1 MTEAH
6 VTVEVEVDPAT
17 AFDLFTRDIAAWWR
31 ADRSLWG
38 ESEGELRFENG
49 LLMQGSAEIGHVS
62 AWEPG
67 PRLAFSY
74 GPPGADPAERTEVDV
89 RFEAIRGGTRVV
101 VRHGGWEK
109 ANWAGLLA
117 GFARHSLERMLL
129 ARLGD
134 FLDAIANGD
143 VEFFERN
150 LTDEAMLIFPGER
163 NTYTK
168 AECVA
173 AMADHPRLPQVR
185 PDRSTHSPHRRVDGG
200 VHAPRHPHARAAR
213 PAQVG
218 DGVDRAR
225 APGRRL
231 AHGAPP
237 MDRMTRKHDVL
248 RDPHT

>member
-38 ESEGELRFENG
+38 DVCGEPRFENG
-49 LLMQGSAEIGHVS
+49 LLMQGDTEIGRVH

-74 GPPGADPAERTEVDV
+74 GPPGVDPEERTDVEV
-89 RFEAIRGGTRVV
+89 RFEAVANGTRVV

-129 ARLGD
+129 TRLGD
-134 FLDAIANGD
+134 FLDAIAAGD
-143 VEFFERN
+143 LEFFERN
-150 LTDEAMLIFPGER
+150 LTDEAMLIFPGDR

-168 AECVA
+168 QQCVA
-173 AMADHPRLPQVR
+173 AMVDHPPYVKYDLTDPRIVHIGESTAVLTHHATVMHEQNER
-185 PDRSTHSPHRRVDGG
+185 PRSVMVSTVLVHQDGEW
-200 VHAPRHPHARAAR
+200 
-213 PAQVG
+213 
-218 DGVDRAR
+218 
-225 APGRRL
+225 
-231 AHGAPP
+231 
-237 MDRMTRKHDVL
+237 RMALHQWTE
-248 RDPHT
+248 

>member
-1 MTEAH
+1 MTEAN
-6 VTVEVEVDPAT
+6 VAVEVEVDPAT

-38 ESEGELRFENG
+38 AADGELRFENG
-49 LLMQGSAEIGHVS
+49 ALLQGDVEIGRVS

-74 GPPGADPAERTEVDV
+74 GPPGVDPAERTDVEV
-89 RFEAIRGGTRVV
+89 RFEAVRGGTRVV

-134 FLDAIANGD
+134 FLDAIAEGN

-150 LTDEAMLIFPGER
+150 LTDEAMLIFPGDG

-168 AECVA
+168 AQCVA
-173 AMADHPRLPQVR
+173 AMVDHPVYHKYELTDPHIVHIGDSTAVLTHRATVMHEQHER
-185 PDRSTHSPHRRVDGG
+185 PMTVAVSSVLVHRDGEW
-200 VHAPRHPHARAAR
+200 
-213 PAQVG
+213 
-218 DGVDRAR
+218 
-225 APGRRL
+225 RL
-231 AHGAPP
+231 ALHQW
-237 MDRMTRKHDVL
+237 TQ
-248 RDPHT
+248 

>member
-1 MTEAH
+1 MTEAG
-6 VTVEVEVDPAT
+6 VAVEVEVDPAT

-38 ESEGELRFENG
+38 EVGGELRFENG
-49 LLMQGSAEIGHVS
+49 LLMQGDVEIGQVS

-74 GPPGADPAERTEVDV
+74 GPPGVDPAERTDVEV
-89 RFEAIRGGTRVV
+89 RFEAVRGGTRVV

-134 FLDAIANGD
+134 FLDAIAEGN

-150 LTDEAMLIFPGER
+150 LTDEAMLIFPGS

-173 AMADHPRLPQVR
+173 AMVDHPVYHKYELTDPHIVHIGGSTAVFTHRATVMHEQHER
-185 PDRSTHSPHRRVDGG
+185 PMSVVVSTVLVHQDGEW
-200 VHAPRHPHARAAR
+200 
-213 PAQVG
+213 
-218 DGVDRAR
+218 
-225 APGRRL
+225 RL
-231 AHGAPP
+231 ALHQW
-237 MDRMTRKHDVL
+237 T
-248 RDPHT
+248 

>member
-38 ESEGELRFENG
+38 DSEGELRFEDG
-49 LLMQGSAEIGHVS
+49 RLMQGTAEIGHVS
-62 AWEPG
+62 VWEPG

-74 GPPGADPAERTEVDV
+74 GPPGVDPTERTEVDV
-89 RFEAIRGGTRVV
+89 RFEAVRGGTRVV

-134 FLDAIANGD
+134 FLDAIGRGD
-143 VEFFERN
+143 LDFFQRN

-168 AECVA
+168 AQCVA
-173 AMADHPRLPQVR
+173 AMAGHPVYHKVR
-185 PDRSTHSPHRRVDGG
+185 PDRSTHRPHRRVDRG
-200 VHAPRHPHARAAR
+200 VHAPRHADARTGRTAAVGHGLDGAR
-213 PAQVG
+213 PE
-218 DGVDRAR
+218 
-225 APGRRL
+225 RR
-231 AHGAPP
+231 
-237 MDRMTRKHDVL
+237 
-248 RDPHT
+248 

>member
-38 ESEGELRFENG
+38 DTDGELRFENG
-49 LLMQGSAEIGHVS
+49 LLMQGSTEIGKVS

-74 GPPGADPAERTEVDV
+74 GPPGVDPAERTDVEV
-89 RFEAIRGGTRVV
+89 RFEAVSGGTRVV

-109 ANWAGLLA
+109 ANWAGLLS
-117 GFARHSLERMLL
+117 GFARHSTERMLL
-129 ARLGD
+129 AQIGEY
-134 FLDAIANGD
+134 LDAIAERD

-150 LTDEAMLIFPGER
+150 LTDDARLIFPGEH

-173 AMADHPRLPQVR
+173 SMVGHAIYHQYDLSDPHVVHIGESTAVFTHHATVMHERQERPRSVTV
-185 PDRSTHSPHRRVDGG
+185 STVFVHEDGG
-200 VHAPRHPHARAAR
+200 W
-213 PAQVG
+213 
-218 DGVDRAR
+218 
-225 APGRRL
+225 RL
-231 AHGAPP
+231 ALHQW
-237 MDRMTRKHDVL
+237 TE
-248 RDPHT
+248 

>member
-38 ESEGELRFENG
+38 DTEGELRFEDG
-49 LLMQGSAEIGHVS
+49 RLMQGTAEVGRVS

-67 PRLAFSY
+67 PRLAFTY
-74 GPPGADPAERTEVDV
+74 GPPGVDPAERTEVEV
-89 RFEAIRGGTRVV
+89 RFEAVRGGTRVV

-134 FLDAIANGD
+134 FLDAIATGD
-143 VEFFERN
+143 VEFFEQN

-168 AECVA
+168 TECVA
-173 AMADHPRLPQVR
+173 AMAGHPIYHKYDL
-185 PDRSTHSPHRRVDGG
+185 T
-200 VHAPRHPHARAAR
+200 
-213 PAQVG
+213 
-218 DGVDRAR
+218 
-225 APGRRL
+225 
-231 AHGAPP
+231 
-237 MDRMTRKHDVL
+237 
-248 RDPHT
+248 DPHIVHIGESTAVFTHHDTVMHEQQERPRSVTASTVFLHRDGEWRMALHQWTE

>member
-1 MTEAH
+1 MTEAN
-6 VTVEVEVDPAT
+6 VAVEVEVDPAT
-17 AFDLFTRDIAAWWR
+17 AFDLFTRDIATWWR

-49 LLMQGSAEIGHVS
+49 ALLQGDTEIGRVS

-74 GPPGADPAERTEVDV
+74 GPPGVDPAERTDVEV
-89 RFEAIRGGTRVV
+89 RFEAVRGGTRVV

-109 ANWAGLLA
+109 ATWSGLLA

-134 FLDAIANGD
+134 FLDAIAEGN
-143 VEFFERN
+143 VEFFQQN

-168 AECVA
+168 AQCVA
-173 AMADHPRLPQVR
+173 AMADHPVYHKYEL
-185 PDRSTHSPHRRVDGG
+185 T
-200 VHAPRHPHARAAR
+200 
-213 PAQVG
+213 
-218 DGVDRAR
+218 
-225 APGRRL
+225 
-231 AHGAPP
+231 
-237 MDRMTRKHDVL
+237 
-248 RDPHT
+248 DPHIVHIGDSTAVLTHHATVMHEQHEQPMSVVVSTVLVHRDGEWRMALHQWTE

>member
-49 LLMQGSAEIGHVS
+49 LLMQGGTEIGRVS

-74 GPPGADPAERTEVDV
+74 GPPGVDPAERTEVEV
-89 RFEAIRGGTRVV
+89 RFEAVRGGTRVV

-168 AECVA
+168 AQCVA
-173 AMADHPRLPQVR
+173 AMAGHPVYHKYDLTDAHIVHIGE
-185 PDRSTHSPHRRVDGG
+185 STAVFTHHVTLMHEQHEQPKSVVVSTVLVHRDG
-200 VHAPRHPHARAAR
+200 
-213 PAQVG
+213 
-218 DGVDRAR
+218 DW
-225 APGRRL
+225 
-231 AHGAPP
+231 
-237 MDRMTRKHDVL
+237 RMALHQWTE
-248 RDPHT
+248 

>member
-38 ESEGELRFENG
+38 DTEGELRFENG
-49 LLMQGSAEIGHVS
+49 LLMQGGTEIGRVS

-74 GPPGADPAERTEVDV
+74 GPPGVDAAERTDVEV
-89 RFEAIRGGTRVV
+89 RFEAVRGGTRVV

-143 VEFFERN
+143 LEFFEQN

-168 AECVA
+168 AQCVA
-173 AMADHPRLPQVR
+173 AMAGHPVYHKYDL
-185 PDRSTHSPHRRVDGG
+185 T
-200 VHAPRHPHARAAR
+200 
-213 PAQVG
+213 
-218 DGVDRAR
+218 
-225 APGRRL
+225 
-231 AHGAPP
+231 
-237 MDRMTRKHDVL
+237 
-248 RDPHT
+248 DPHIVHIGESTAVFTHHATIMHEQDERPRSVTVSTVFVHRDGAWRMALHQWTE

>member
-1 MTEAH
+1 MTEAN
-6 VTVEVEVDPAT
+6 VAVEVEVDPAT

-38 ESEGELRFENG
+38 APDGELRFENG
-49 LLMQGSAEIGHVS
+49 ALMQGDIEIGRVS

-74 GPPGADPAERTEVDV
+74 GPPGVDPAERTDVEV
-89 RFEAIRGGTRVV
+89 RFEAVRGGTRVV

-134 FLDAIANGD
+134 FLDAIADGN
-143 VEFFERN
+143 VEFFARN
-150 LTDEAMLIFPGER
+150 LTDEAMLIFPGDG

-168 AECVA
+168 EQCVA
-173 AMADHPRLPQVR
+173 AMVDHPIYHKYELTDPHIVHIGDSTAVLTHRATVMHEQHER
-185 PDRSTHSPHRRVDGG
+185 PMSVAVSSVLVHRDGEW
-200 VHAPRHPHARAAR
+200 
-213 PAQVG
+213 
-218 DGVDRAR
+218 
-225 APGRRL
+225 RL
-231 AHGAPP
+231 ALHQW
-237 MDRMTRKHDVL
+237 TQ
-248 RDPHT
+248 

>member
-17 AFDLFTRDIAAWWR
+17 AFDLFTRDIAVWWR

-38 ESEGELRFENG
+38 DTQGELRFENG
-49 LLMQGSAEIGHVS
+49 LLMQGSTEIGQVN

-67 PRLAFSY
+67 PRLAFTY
-74 GPPGADPAERTEVDV
+74 GPPGVDPAERTEVEV

-129 ARLGD
+129 SRLGD
-134 FLDAIANGD
+134 FLDAIASGD
-143 VEFFERN
+143 VGFFEQN

-163 NTYTK
+163 NMYTK

-173 AMADHPRLPQVR
+173 AMAGHPVYHKYDL
-185 PDRSTHSPHRRVDGG
+185 T
-200 VHAPRHPHARAAR
+200 
-213 PAQVG
+213 
-218 DGVDRAR
+218 
-225 APGRRL
+225 
-231 AHGAPP
+231 
-237 MDRMTRKHDVL
+237 
-248 RDPHT
+248 DPHIVHIGESTAVFTHHATVMHEQHERPMSVTASTVFVHRGGEWRMALHQWTE

>member
-1 MTEAH
+1 MTEAG
-6 VTVEVEVDPAT
+6 VAVEVEVDPAT

-38 ESEGELRFENG
+38 ETADELRFENG
-49 LLMQGSAEIGHVS
+49 ALMQGDAEIGRVS

-74 GPPGADPAERTEVDV
+74 GPPGVDPAERTDVEV
-89 RFEAIRGGTRVV
+89 RFEAVRGGTRVV

-134 FLDAIANGD
+134 FLDAIAEGN

-150 LTDEAMLIFPGER
+150 LTDEAMLIFPGEG

-168 AECVA
+168 AQCVA
-173 AMADHPRLPQVR
+173 SMVDHPVYHKYEL
-185 PDRSTHSPHRRVDGG
+185 T
-200 VHAPRHPHARAAR
+200 
-213 PAQVG
+213 
-218 DGVDRAR
+218 
-225 APGRRL
+225 
-231 AHGAPP
+231 
-237 MDRMTRKHDVL
+237 
-248 RDPHT
+248 DPHIVHIGESTAVLTHRATVMHEQHERPMSVSVSTVLVHRDGEWRMALHQWTQ

>member
-1 MTEAH
+1 MTEAN
-6 VTVEVEVDPAT
+6 VAVEVEVDPAT

-38 ESEGELRFENG
+38 ETEGELRFENG
-49 LLMQGSAEIGHVS
+49 ALMQGDTEVGRVS
-62 AWEPG
+62 TWEPG

-74 GPPGADPAERTEVDV
+74 GPPGVDPAERTDVEV
-89 RFEAIRGGTRVV
+89 RFEAVRGGTRVV

-134 FLDAIANGD
+134 FLDAIAEGD

-150 LTDEAMLIFPGER
+150 LTDEAMLIFPGEG

-168 AECVA
+168 AQCVA
-173 AMADHPRLPQVR
+173 AMVDHPVYHKYELTDPHIVHIGESTAVLTHRATVMHEQHER
-185 PDRSTHSPHRRVDGG
+185 PMSVAVSTVLVHRDGEW
-200 VHAPRHPHARAAR
+200 
-213 PAQVG
+213 
-218 DGVDRAR
+218 
-225 APGRRL
+225 RL
-231 AHGAPP
+231 ALHQW
-237 MDRMTRKHDVL
+237 TQ
-248 RDPHT
+248 